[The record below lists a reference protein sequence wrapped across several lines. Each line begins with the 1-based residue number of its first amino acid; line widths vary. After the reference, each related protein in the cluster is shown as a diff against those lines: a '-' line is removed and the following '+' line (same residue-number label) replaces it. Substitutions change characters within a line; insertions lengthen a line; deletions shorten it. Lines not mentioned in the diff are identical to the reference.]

1 MIKDIVKH
9 TEDKEKVLTTPTKP
23 IIFDEEK
30 DLDKLIQ
37 DLTDSCIA
45 AKGLGLAAN
54 QIGISKRI
62 AILMMPK
69 DEEFTDYE
77 RTVLINPEIVAKEG
91 EMIEEE
97 GCLSFPGLYKF
108 TRRFKKVTVRYI
120 DEKGIPMEITAE
132 GLMSKAI
139 QHEVDHLDGQIFT
152 DKALSHEEVA
162 ELGLKSA
169 SEE

>member
-1 MIKDIVKH
+1 MTKGLNKLIKDL
-9 TEDKEKVLTTPTKP
+9 TE
-23 IIFDEEK
+23 
-30 DLDKLIQ
+30 
-37 DLTDSCIA
+37 SCIE

-62 AILMMPK
+62 AVLMIPK
-69 DEEFTDYE
+69 DEHFLDFE
-77 RTVLINPEIVAKEG
+77 RTVLINPEITSHEG

-139 QHEVDHLDGQIFT
+139 QHEVDHLDGKVFL
-152 DKALSHEEVA
+152 DYALSDEEV
-162 ELGLKSA
+162 EKLGLKSA
-169 SEE
+169 NED